1 TAQTAPP
8 ETPTGMDLEQ
18 VLPGFGTLA
27 PAPAEEGEKGIL
39 ERVGDLF
46 AAPAEAKGGVS
57 DKAIRDAQNA
67 TADNPRITEFSDKTG
82 SRSNELSQ
90 FKDWVSGKSDY
101 VSIAGTPDQFG
112 RTGVLNGVVYNG
124 KTYDNVPVRVDD
136 HGDPRL
142 FYGGQGNFN
151 FDIANRGG
159 GKMELGNARVALDPV
174 GGAQPATMTAGAPPV
189 TGYDE
194 TGVGAPL
201 GPEGFAG
208 QAQADQLGG
217 GIGGGPIQ
225 PSDKNHKE
233 AGDVENEVQPGAPW
247 QGTVP
252 LPSYPPTA
260 VAWEHARAR
269 GGNFPFTAS
278 DDKGRTIA
286 YPMGT
291 EGPGIRVGGNR
302 EVGDRIG
309 FDRAID

>member
-67 TADNPRITEFSDKTG
+67 TADNPRMTEFSDKTG

-174 GGAQPATMTAGAPPV
+174 GGAQPATMTAGPGGAALPTGV
-189 TGYDE
+189 TGFDE
-194 TGVGAPL
+194 TGIGAPL

-208 QAQADQLGG
+208 QAQADELAGAFG
-217 GIGGGPIQ
+217 DVPIQ
-225 PSDKNHKE
+225 LSDKTDNE
-233 AGDVENEVQPGAPW
+233 AGDVENEVQ
-247 QGTVP
+247 
-252 LPSYPPTA
+252 
-260 VAWEHARAR
+260 
-269 GGNFPFTAS
+269 
-278 DDKGRTIA
+278 
-286 YPMGT
+286 
-291 EGPGIRVGGNR
+291 
-302 EVGDRIG
+302 
-309 FDRAID
+309 